1 MPTGINGV
9 VEFTYHRFLYL
20 RNFTSSSYKDL
31 SVSQAGRE
39 GPNIIEP
46 RVDQKRLLTI
56 LQKQMVP
63 LALTKWHQEPC
74 DPCVVSGIR

>member
-1 MPTGINGV
+1 MTTGINGM

-31 SVSQAGRE
+31 SVSQAGGE
-39 GPNIIEP
+39 GPNITEP
-46 RVDQKRLLTI
+46 RVDRKKIVNHSSETDGAPGFD
-56 LQKQMVP
+56 QM
-63 LALTKWHQEPC
+63 ASKPC